1 MLLLAEN
8 HKKETT
14 MGLFGKKKE
23 QEKPQEEPTI
33 STESNTVYVN
43 ITEKMLRVEL
53 EKDHGFARYV
63 QIKERE
69 DRIQIISDG
78 IIIAEIG
85 KRGKAYKELEPYIGF
100 GAEHVAID
108 AKTGEYGDYYRL
120 KLKFSSAIIVER

>member
-1 MLLLAEN
+1 
-8 HKKETT
+8 

-23 QEKPQEEPTI
+23 KEKPQEEPTI
-33 STESNTVYVN
+33 REEYENVYVN

-53 EKDHGFARYV
+53 EEDRGFARYIN
-63 QIKERE
+63 IKENG

-85 KRGKAYKELEPYIGF
+85 KRGKAYKEIEPFVGY
-100 GAEHVAID
+100 GAESVVIE

-120 KLKFSSAIIVER
+120 RMKIHTGTVVTN